1 MILIISSNEQN
12 ATLSLESMKL
22 IGSEEWKY
30 DYDCLIC
37 WRWVGEEG
45 MDVKE

>member
-1 MILIISSNEQN
+1 MIISSNEEN

-22 IGSEEWKY
+22 IGYEEWKC

-37 WRWVGEEG
+37 WRGVGDEG